1 MAEEDLKYWH
11 RRTWRIALPVIV
23 TNISVP
29 LLGIV
34 DTAVVG
40 RLPGPEFVGAVAIV
54 ALIFNLLFHGC
65 NFLRMGTTGLT
76 AQSFGARDGREVRT
90 WMMRALLLAVFIGTA
105 MVILQWPI
113 FEISSFIVG
122 PSENVRPLTQEYF
135 RIRIWS
141 APAALANLA
150 LLGWFFGVQNTRA
163 ALITQVYMNGINAIL
178 DVWFVVGL
186 GWGVAGVAWATV
198 IGESTAVLLG
208 LALAAR
214 HLNRLGGRFDRTSV
228 LQPAA
233 LKRMLGVN
241 RDIFIRS
248 MCLQA
253 VFVILTAIG
262 ARMGDTVL
270 AANAILL
277 HIQVFT
283 AYAMDGFSTAAEAL
297 AGEAKGA
304 RSRTRFN
311 AAIRTTIS
319 WAFLFAVTFC
329 GLTAV
334 FGPNVIDF
342 LTVSENVRTVAREY
356 LIWSIFLPLV
366 SVWSFQL
373 DGIFIGCTWSREMRN
388 AMALSLLVYIGFLLV
403 LVPAFGN
410 HGLWGGF
417 MILMA
422 ARAITLGLKLPKLQK
437 EI

>member
-1 MAEEDLKYWH
+1 
-11 RRTWRIALPVIV
+11 
-23 TNISVP
+23 
-29 LLGIV
+29 
-34 DTAVVG
+34 
-40 RLPGPEFVGAVAIV
+40 
-54 ALIFNLLFHGC
+54 
-65 NFLRMGTTGLT
+65 
-76 AQSFGARDGREVRT
+76 
-90 WMMRALLLAVFIGTA
+90 
-105 MVILQWPI
+105 
-113 FEISSFIVG
+113 
-122 PSENVRPLTQEYF
+122 
-135 RIRIWS
+135 
-141 APAALANLA
+141 
-150 LLGWFFGVQNTRA
+150 
-163 ALITQVYMNGINAIL
+163 
-178 DVWFVVGL
+178 
-186 GWGVAGVAWATV
+186 
-198 IGESTAVLLG
+198 
-208 LALAAR
+208 
-214 HLNRLGGRFDRTSV
+214 
-228 LQPAA
+228 
-233 LKRMLGVN
+233 MLGVN

>member
-40 RLPGPEFVGAVAIV
+40 RLPGPEFVGAVAIG